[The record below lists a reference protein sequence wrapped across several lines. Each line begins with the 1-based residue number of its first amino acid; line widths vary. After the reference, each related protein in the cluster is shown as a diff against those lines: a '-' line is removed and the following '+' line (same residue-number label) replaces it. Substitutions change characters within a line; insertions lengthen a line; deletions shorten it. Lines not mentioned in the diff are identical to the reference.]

1 MTAVTYRVRPV
12 LDDEALSGLQAT
24 AFGDEEREVSSRS
37 RRLAEHS
44 LTWVAALD
52 GGALVGFVNVCWDGG
67 RHAFLLDTA
76 VEPRWQGRGIGSE
89 LVRRAAAE
97 ARAAGCDWLHVD
109 CEPRLV
115 GFYGA
120 SLGFRRTDAAL
131 LDLRDKT

>member
-1 MTAVTYRVRPV
+1 MTEVIYQVRTV
-12 LDDEALSGLQAT
+12 LDDKDLSGLHGR
-24 AFGDEEREVSSRS
+24 AFGAEESAVSLWSL
-37 RRLAEHS
+37 RLEQHS
-44 LTWVAALD
+44 LTWVAAFD
-52 GGALVGFVNVCWDGG
+52 EGALVGFVNVCWDGG

-76 VEPRWQGRGIGSE
+76 VEPGWQGRGIGSE

-97 ARAAGCDWLHVD
+97 ARAAGCAWLHVD